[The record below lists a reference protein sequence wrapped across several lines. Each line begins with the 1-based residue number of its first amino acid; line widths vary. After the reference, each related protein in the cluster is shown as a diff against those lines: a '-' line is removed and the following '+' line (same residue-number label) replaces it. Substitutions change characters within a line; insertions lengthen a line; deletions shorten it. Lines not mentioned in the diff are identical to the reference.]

1 LWNEE
6 VRNESGEEAR
16 EEDRQQEEVSANPR

>member
-6 VRNESGEEAR
+6 VRNESGEETS
-16 EEDRQQEEVSANPR
+16 EEGRQQEEVSANPR